1 MKRLHVVFTI
11 TLLLALTASLI
22 ERKITMRR
30 LEQQMRVLEDA
41 NSELRQTLGALTI
54 AITKKEKEID
64 DLHSFSRPR
73 SHAKAISPR
82 KNFGA

>member
-1 MKRLHVVFTI
+1 MKRLHVAFTI
-11 TLLLALTASLI
+11 ALLLVFAASLI
-22 ERKITMRR
+22 ERKMTMRR
-30 LEQQMRVLEDA
+30 LQQQIRLLEDA
-41 NSELRQTLGALTI
+41 NSELRQTLGELTT

-73 SHAKAISPR
+73 SPAKSRHSR

>member
-1 MKRLHVVFTI
+1 
-11 TLLLALTASLI
+11 
-22 ERKITMRR
+22 MRR

-41 NSELRQTLGALTI
+41 NSELRQTLGELTT

-64 DLHSFSRPR
+64 DLHRFSLPR
-73 SHAKAISPR
+73 SPAKSKPSR